1 MRILLTLIFAFSV
14 TACSTKAPE
23 GIEPV
28 SEFDVSRYLGKW
40 YEIARLDHRFE
51 RGLTQVSADYQLR
64 ESGGIRVLNR
74 GYSADEDAWQEAE
87 GKAFFV
93 SDETIGH
100 LKVSFFGPFY
110 GAYVIFELDHDDYQ
124 YAYIAGPNRDY
135 LWFLSRC
142 PKVSEAQIEQFVA
155 TAKAAG
161 FDTEALIFVE
171 QQDAQP

>member
-1 MRILLTLIFAFSV
+1 MRPFLTLLILLCLN
-14 TACSTKAPE
+14 ACSTKAPD
-23 GIEPV
+23 GIAPIADFEL
-28 SEFDVSRYLGKW
+28 SRYLGKW

-51 RGLTQVSADYQLR
+51 RGLTHVSADYQLR
-64 ESGGIRVLNR
+64 ASGGIRVLNS
-74 GYSADEDAWQEAE
+74 GYSAEKEAWQEAE

-110 GAYVIFELDHDDYQ
+110 GAYVIFELDHQDYR

-135 LWFLSRC
+135 LWFLSRS
-142 PKVSEAQIEQFVA
+142 PQVSETQKQHFVA
-155 TAKAAG
+155 TAKTAG

-171 QQDAQP
+171 QHVHP